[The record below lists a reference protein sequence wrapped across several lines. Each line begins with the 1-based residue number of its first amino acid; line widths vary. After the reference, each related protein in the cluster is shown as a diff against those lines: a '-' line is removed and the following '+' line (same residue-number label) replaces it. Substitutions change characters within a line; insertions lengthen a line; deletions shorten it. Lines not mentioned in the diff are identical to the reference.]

1 MIPIEKGEW
10 KKVAPLLGLKFLVGT
25 IHVILA
31 QLKEPLI
38 VTLKDS
44 GPEVIPVIKAW
55 VIFPLAIFC
64 AFGYSKL
71 SNVCKRSTLF
81 YTIISLFLVII
92 ALYGFVLYPYADFF
106 SPTQSADWLAAH
118 LGKQHNHV
126 ISIYRY
132 WMHTLFFATAELWGQ
147 VVILTLYWS
156 FANHIFQV
164 HEAKRTYTLFTAASD
179 IGSIVAPMLVLYY
192 SQKDHLHTVQT
203 MVTYSIFFGG
213 LILFIYWWVQKYVL
227 SDTRYYDPSKMTHSV
242 NEKTKLSLSK
252 SIKHILASKYLFA
265 IGAIVISVALT
276 ANIVEVVWRAHLK
289 ELCPDVGSYQRF
301 LAKKSLCVGIGA
313 FTIVLL
319 FGSSSLRRFGWK
331 FTAQLS
337 PIVMGGTSVIFF
349 LLCIFKEQL
358 SFFAQFFSLT
368 SLSLIVYFGAF
379 QAVTNKI
386 MKYSFFDPTKEMVYI
401 PLDQESKIKGKA
413 AIEMIGSRLGKSG
426 SSWIQL
432 IVIEIIGTGSILSG
446 SSFLLPITLAV
457 ITLWLYST
465 NYLDRKMMV
474 KEQQK
479 ARKVFEKGAGT
490 QELPT

>member
-1 MIPIEKGEW
+1 MFPIEKGEW

-25 IHVILA
+25 IHVTLA

-55 VIFPLAIFC
+55 VVFPLAIFC

-71 SNVCKRSTLF
+71 SNIFKRSTLF
-81 YTIISLFLVII
+81 YTIVSLFLVII
-92 ALYGFVLYPYADFF
+92 AFYGFVLYPYADFF
-106 SPTQSADWLAAH
+106 SPTKSADWLTAH
-118 LGKQHNHV
+118 LGKQHNHL

-179 IGSIVAPMLVLYY
+179 VGSIVAPMLVLYY
-192 SQKDHLHTVQT
+192 SQKDHVHTVQT
-203 MVTYSIFFGG
+203 MITYSMFFGS

-227 SDTRYYDPSKMTHSV
+227 SDKRYYDSSKMAHSV

-252 SIKHILASKYLFA
+252 SIKHILSSKYLFA

-276 ANIVEVVWRAHLK
+276 ANIVEVMWRAHLK
-289 ELCPDVGSYQRF
+289 ELCPDVASYQRF
-301 LAKKSLCVGIGA
+301 LAKQSLWIGVGA
-313 FTIVLL
+313 LTIVLL
-319 FGSSSLRRFGWK
+319 FGSGALRRFGWK

-337 PIVMGGTSVIFF
+337 PIVMGGTSVAFF
-349 LLCIFKEQL
+349 LLCIFKEHL
-358 SFFAQFFSLT
+358 SPFAQLFNLT
-368 SLSLIVYFGAF
+368 SLSLVVYFGAF
-379 QAVTNKI
+379 QAATNKI

-413 AIEMIGSRLGKSG
+413 AIEMIGSRLGKSS

-446 SSFLLPITLAV
+446 SSFLLPVTLAV

-465 NYLDRKMMV
+465 NYLNREMLA

-479 ARKVFEKGAGT
+479 APEALENVTRT
-490 QELPT
+490 QGLPT